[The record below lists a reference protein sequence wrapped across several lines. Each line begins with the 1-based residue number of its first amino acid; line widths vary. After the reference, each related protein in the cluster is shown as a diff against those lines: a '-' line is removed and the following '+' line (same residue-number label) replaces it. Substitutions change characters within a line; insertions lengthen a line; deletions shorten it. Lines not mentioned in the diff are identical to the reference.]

1 MSEGGTLWLAD
12 KYGNVFT
19 AEPDSRGGYNDI
31 RKVAYLGPSR
41 PLGNT
46 LDADGNL
53 LVADSAKVKP
63 AANAA
68 ALQAQQGLDGH

>member
-1 MSEGGTLWLAD
+1 MSEGGTLWLPD

-19 AEPDSRGGYNDI
+19 AEPDSEGRYNVV

-41 PLGNT
+41 PLGHT
-46 LDADGNL
+46 MDADGNL

-63 AANAA
+63 AAIAA
-68 ALQAQQGLDGH
+68 VPYAHASDF

>member
-1 MSEGGTLWLAD
+1 MSEGGTLWLPD

-19 AEPDSRGGYNDI
+19 AEPDSGGEYSVV

-41 PLGNT
+41 PLGHT
-46 LDADGNL
+46 MDADGNL

-63 AANAA
+63 ATIAA
-68 ALQAQQGLDGH
+68 VPQAHASAF